1 MEELQPNVPESKY
14 KPLNLEEFQELKL
27 NLQGVG
33 THLPTHLA
41 GYMWAKCNAIR
52 GERTSQPCTC
62 QSSGGLWMACI
73 NDLNQFVKDKE
84 NAE

>member
-1 MEELQPNVPESKY
+1 MEELQPPVPESKY
-14 KPLNLEEFQELKL
+14 KPLNLEEFQELKI
-27 NLQGVG
+27 NLEGVG

-52 GERTSQPCTC
+52 GERTAQPCTC

-73 NDLNQFVKDKE
+73 DDLKKFVKDKD

>member
-1 MEELQPNVPESKY
+1 MEELQPNVAESKY
-14 KPLNLEEFQELKL
+14 KPLNLEEFQELKIH
-27 NLQGVG
+27 LQSISNN
-33 THLPTHLA
+33 LPTHLA

-52 GERTSQPCTC
+52 GERTAQPCTC

-73 NDLNQFVKDKE
+73 DDLKKFVKDKD

>member
-14 KPLNLEEFQELKL
+14 KPLTLGEFQELKL
-27 NLQGVG
+27 NLEGIG
-33 THLPTHLA
+33 SHLPTHLA

-62 QSSGGLWMACI
+62 QSSGGLWLACI
-73 NDLNQFVKDKE
+73 DVLKNFVKERD
-84 NAE
+84 AE

>member
-14 KPLNLEEFQELKL
+14 KPLTLGEFQELKL
-27 NLQGVG
+27 NLEGIG
-33 THLPTHLA
+33 SHLPTHLA
-41 GYMWAKCNAIR
+41 GYMWAKCNTIR

-73 NDLNQFVKDKE
+73 NDLKKFVEEKD
-84 NAE
+84 AQ